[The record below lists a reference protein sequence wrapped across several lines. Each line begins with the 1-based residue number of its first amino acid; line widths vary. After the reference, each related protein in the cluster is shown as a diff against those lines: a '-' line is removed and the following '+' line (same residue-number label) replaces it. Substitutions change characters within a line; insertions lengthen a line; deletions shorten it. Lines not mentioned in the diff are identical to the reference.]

1 MSESLRIALAQL
13 NTHVGAVPE
22 NTQAVINWALKA
34 RDELQA
40 DLVIFP
46 ELTLVGYPPEDLLW
60 RPGLRE
66 AVEHGLQRILAE
78 VNGIHMMI
86 GYPIWQDNKL
96 YNAASLLFD
105 GEIIATYHKQALPNY
120 AVFDE
125 KRYFSIGGEAVV
137 ETIKGIRVALTVC
150 EDLWVAE
157 PASLA
162 KQAGAEML
170 LNISA
175 SPWNQGKFAAR
186 QEAFSAR
193 VHETRLPVVAVN
205 LVGGQDE
212 LVFDGTS
219 FVMDKQGQQI
229 LTMSSFT
236 EQMCCVE
243 VSRNEHGLSLTSD
256 PSAATQAPL
265 EHVYQAL
272 CLGVK
277 DYIRKNGFQG
287 VVIGLSGGVD
297 SALTAVIAAD
307 ALGPENVDVVMLPSR
322 YTRDMSLED
331 AETLANNL
339 ALNYRVIPIETVFN
353 SFVEL
358 LSDEFSG
365 LENDVTE
372 ENIQA
377 RCRGIILMAIS
388 NKKGKMLLTT
398 GNKSEMAMGYSTL
411 YGDMAGGFNPL
422 KDVSKTLVFELCWHR
437 NKRSPDIPE
446 RIITRPP
453 SAELREDQEDQDSLP
468 PYDILDAILERY
480 VEQDES
486 IKDIIAAG
494 YDEAL
499 VRRVVRLLDINE
511 HKRRQAPPGPRITP
525 RNFGKDR
532 RFPIT
537 SGYRYR
543 KPE

>member
-1 MSESLRIALAQL
+1 MMSEQLRIALAQI

-22 NTQAVINWALKA
+22 NTQAVIDWAIKA
-34 RDELQA
+34 RDDSRA

-66 AVEHGLQRILAE
+66 AVANGLDRIRAE
-78 VNGIHMMI
+78 VSDIYLMI
-86 GYPIWQDNKL
+86 GYPIWDGDRL
-96 YNAASLLFD
+96 FNAASLIYN
-105 GEIIATYHKQALPNY
+105 GATVATYHKKALPNY

-125 KRYFSIGGEAVV
+125 KRYFTVGGEPVV
-137 ETIKGIRVALTVC
+137 VDIKGVQTALTVC
-150 EDLWVAE
+150 EDLWVSE

-162 KQAGAEML
+162 KQAGAEL
-170 LNISA
+170 ILNISA

-186 QEAFSAR
+186 NDAFSER
-193 VHETRLPVVAVN
+193 VKETGLPVVAVN

-219 FVMDKQGQQI
+219 FVMDARGQQI
-229 LTMSSFT
+229 LTMRSFV
-236 EQMCCVE
+236 EQLSCVDVAKE
-243 VSRNEHGLSLTSD
+243 GDTLTLTADASANE
-256 PSAATQAPL
+256 QEPL

-277 DYIRKNGFQG
+277 DYIQKNGFKG

-297 SALTAVIAAD
+297 SALTAIIAAD
-307 ALGPENVDVVMLPSR
+307 ALGPENVEVVMLPSR

-331 AETLANNL
+331 AEQLANNL
-339 ALNYRVIPIETVFN
+339 SLNYRVIPIESVFN
-353 SFVEL
+353 SFVDL
-358 LSDEFSG
+358 LADEFAG
-365 LENDVTE
+365 MATDVTE

-437 NKRSPDIPE
+437 NKRRADIPE

-480 VEQDES
+480 VEHDES

-537 SGYRYR
+537 SGYRY
-543 KPE
+543 KA